1 MLPLY
6 LSIEGLYSYQH
17 KQEIDFTKLTEAGLF
32 GIFGKVGSGKSS
44 IIEAISFA
52 LYGETERLNKQERRT
67 YNMLNLK
74 SDAACIVF
82 DFLNFEG
89 RKFRFVAQWKRKKKF
104 EETSTL
110 ERYAYT
116 WKDDNWLPLASADG
130 AEVTR
135 LNYPNFRRTI
145 IIPQGQFKEFL
156 ELRGKDRSDMMKEIF
171 HLGRFDLG
179 PKVST
184 LQRKN
189 NNRLEG
195 LKGALSGFE
204 AVSIEILQA
213 KQEELENTQTRL
225 TSVKAETT
233 ALEIEL
239 TRLTESKRL
248 RTDLQHKKVTA
259 DALEAEQPKMQ
270 QQERELEVYE
280 VTQAAFREILNQ
292 TQLLNK
298 EKELVTHKLEQLSTK
313 KQQVLARLDE
323 KETEWQKIATDYA
336 QIEQFRA
343 ETEDLKLLIQVVKQ
357 LEQKKI
363 LSKRLEDGKPHLLKA
378 QEEERLLNEQVK
390 QAEERLEELRHKK
403 VDTTALLALESWYQ
417 QQDNFSSKLQELH
430 ARKSSLSDEID
441 RTKQTFQQLNV
452 SVDGWEQTCKQTEI
466 EWNQQLLQLQ
476 QEETQLKVQSKL
488 KEFAESLENGIPCP
502 LCGAIEHPDRMVAHD
517 LAAREIAW
525 QEQQMAIQQNLVQ
538 LKENFQLLTRASII
552 RQDKQ
557 DQLAILDE
565 QLGAANEQLQKHRSN
580 FIWTDFSASDKT
592 AFLAYK
598 DKNQLA
604 EEAVKATESAWKATR
619 SQAVAAQAKVE
630 KYRVSL
636 AEFEQNLVVIDSLV
650 QQNIAQLRVLAA
662 TEPAQWKEATLV
674 NRKQQLD
681 NRIRYLEDSYR
692 ALTES
697 IQQLKTEL
705 ATVNG
710 QRSSAKEQFQQLY
723 QQLGARQAELSGLL
737 KAHGYDD
744 IIQVQQI
751 LQKQLNIAQIRK
763 AIQEFN
769 VNLQTLR
776 GQVHDLER
784 KIAADGYSEIIYEEK
799 LHVYQVKKEAL
810 ELQIRVVGALEKECA
825 HLQVEFA
832 KKEKLIEEYDRLNL
846 RKSNLT
852 TLENLFRGAGFVNY
866 VSSIHLQR
874 LCEIANLRFHR
885 LTKNNLS
892 LTINENNEFE
902 VVDYLNNGFRRSV
915 KTLSGGQ
922 SFQAS
927 LCLALALA
935 ESIQSLNK
943 ADKNFFFI
951 DEGFGTQDADS
962 MNTVFETLQ
971 YLHRENRIVGIISH
985 VEELKERIP
994 RAVNVVNDSEKGSIV
1009 SYHNE

>member
-204 AVSIEILQA
+204 AVSIEILHA

-248 RTDLQHKKVTA
+248 RTDLQHKKVAA

-390 QAEERLEELRHKK
+390 QAEERLEELRHRK

-430 ARKSSLSDEID
+430 ARKSSLTDEID

-452 SVDGWEQTCKQTEI
+452 SVEGWEQTCKQTEI

-488 KEFAESLENGIPCP
+488 KEFAESLENGVPCP

-525 QEQQMAIQQNLVQ
+525 QEQQTAIQQNLVQ

-565 QLGAANEQLQKHRSN
+565 QLVAANEQLQKHRSN

-662 TEPAQWKEATLV
+662 AEPAQWKEATLV

-681 NRIRYLEDSYR
+681 NRIHYLEDSYR

-763 AIQEFN
+763 SIQDFN

-994 RAVNVVNDSEKGSIV
+994 RAVNVVNDSKKGSIV